1 MKWAIN
7 GGIIPTTRYQYL
19 DGPGTCSNHRREA
32 IGFVE
37 TPFFH
42 DFYYGNAEY
51 IK

>member
-1 MKWAIN
+1 MKWN
-7 GGIIPTTRYQYL
+7 MNGIIPAKSYPYL
-19 DGPGTCSNHRREA
+19 DALGYCEDHTDDA

-42 DFYYGNAEY
+42 DFHYGNADY